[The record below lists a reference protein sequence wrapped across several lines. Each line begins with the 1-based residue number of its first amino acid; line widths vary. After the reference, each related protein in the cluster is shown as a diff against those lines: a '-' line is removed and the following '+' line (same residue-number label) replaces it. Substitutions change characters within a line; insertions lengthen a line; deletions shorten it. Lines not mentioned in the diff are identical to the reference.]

1 MAQRFPKRTA
11 KPTKPPTGIIKS
23 LTQVSTGTSVVRCGC
38 FFLWHQRQEKR
49 WLSLSIYTVPR
60 ELVRNPDLNEVKEI
74 LEEYI
79 RRDFTIQVVATCR
92 VSYSGRAQSKLD
104 RGDRLIIKK
113 QGSAFLVHGPENY
126 QPRNWQPE
134 VDEWSISMEEGCLV
148 CTSKRNKP
156 EEEVK
161 VSFEEVDM
169 ISVSKLVDG
178 SDLKISGHEVD
189 IHDAVEDQ
197 PSIVEDGLRFVARER
212 KTPAGYID
220 ILGEDSDSS
229 FVVVEI
235 KRNPDYNTVLQLN
248 RYVKEIRKE
257 FSKKV
262 RGVLLA
268 PKASEE
274 VIDYL
279 EERDLEF
286 KQVDMEDV
294 ISDYELTSD
303 QSALEQF

>member
-1 MAQRFPKRTA
+1 
-11 KPTKPPTGIIKS
+11 
-23 LTQVSTGTSVVRCGC
+23 
-38 FFLWHQRQEKR
+38 
-49 WLSLSIYTVPR
+49 VPR
-60 ELVRNPDLNEVKEI
+60 ELVHNPDLNEVKEI

-134 VDEWSISMEEGCLV
+134 VDEWSISMEEECLV

-197 PSIVEDGLRFVARER
+197 PSIVEDGLRVVARER